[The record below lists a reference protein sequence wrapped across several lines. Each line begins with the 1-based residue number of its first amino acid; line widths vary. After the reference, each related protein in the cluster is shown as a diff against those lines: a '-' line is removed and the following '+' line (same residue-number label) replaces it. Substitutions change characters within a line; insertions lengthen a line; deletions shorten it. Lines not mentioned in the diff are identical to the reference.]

1 MAIFIGIDPGLH
13 GAIAAIST
21 AADFRLGDA
30 ISPARLWVED
40 IPTHE
45 ITVNGKKRQQ
55 LDKHRLR
62 DLLRGIG
69 GGVECRAFIEDVHSM
84 PKQGVASSFKF
95 GFVAGA
101 TQQAVVDAGFEMTLV
116 PPQVWKRR
124 FGLTADKDAARAR
137 ASAVFPGSAHR
148 WPLKKHDG
156 RAEAA
161 LIALYGARYG

>member
-1 MAIFIGIDPGLH
+1 MTLFIGIDPGLH
-13 GAIAAIST
+13 GAIAILSI
-21 AADFRLGDA
+21 DGLDMH
-30 ISPARLWVED
+30 D

-45 ITVNGKKRQQ
+45 LTVNGKKRLQI
-55 LDKHRLR
+55 DKHRLAQIL
-62 DLLRGIG
+62 DYGPE
-69 GGVECRAFIEDVHSM
+69 GVRAFVEDVHSM

-95 GFVAGA
+95 GFVAGCI
-101 TQQAVVDAGFEMTLV
+101 QQAVVDAGFELVLV

-124 FGLTADKDAARAR
+124 FNLGADKDSARAR
-137 ASAVFPGSAHR
+137 ASELLPAHAHL